1 MKPLY
6 KRAKFDIGLVSQ
18 ALNNTNTT
26 GKYFGMQMFRKA
38 LFILIGGAMVAT
50 KTTTIEI
57 LQAKDADGTSAKAI
71 TDAAA
76 TITANTSVTAATL
89 TLSSVQADDTVTING
104 ITFKAAAAEDLPN
117 HVFAIGANDTAC
129 AASLVKAINAANIGI
144 VASSALG
151 VVTLKAVEDTTIT
164 IENPANTIT
173 AATLE
178 AQAYVEV
185 DVGSLDHAN
194 GYEYLAAKVTTTANT
209 AVSVALVRGDGRFEP
224 VQAVGASA
232 VV

>member
-50 KTTTIEI
+50 KTTKIEI
-57 LQAKDADGTSAKAI
+57 LQAKDADGTGAKAI
-71 TDAAA
+71 ANAEA
-76 TITANTSVTAATL
+76 TITANTAVTGATL
-89 TLSSVQADDTVTING
+89 TCANVVATNAVTVNG
-104 ITFKAAAAEDLPN
+104 ITFTAAAAEDLPN

-129 AASLVKAINAANIGI
+129 AASLVKAINAANIGV
-144 VASSALG
+144 VATSALG
-151 VVTLKAVEDTTIT
+151 VVTLKATDDATIT
-164 IENPANTIT
+164 IKDPANTIT

-185 DVGSLDHAN
+185 DVGSLDLAE
-194 GYEYLAAKVTTTANT
+194 GFEYLAAKVTTTANT